1 MNIISRLVLF
11 VLGLLFS
18 LTYVLLV
25 ISIGVRLVMTPLFL
39 FVEYYRIGFPSDFYG
54 FSVSDR
60 LAYSLQVLTYLLENR
75 SDSYLTSLSLD
86 SNGSLFNDR
95 EIVHMI
101 DVNLLSKMFFG
112 IVLFVFV
119 LLIIFIIFSKFSLT
133 IRILICK
140 SIELGCYIT
149 LGLILFIVTGA
160 IVSWEAFFSG
170 FHQLFFTENTWI
182 FEYSDSLI
190 RLFPEQ
196 FWFDAAILVG
206 GIAVL
211 LVLLTLRI
219 ILRLPYWSSKPQ

>member
-1 MNIISRLVLF
+1 MNIVSRLVLF
-11 VLGLLFS
+11 FLSLLFS
-18 LTYVLLV
+18 LAYVLLV
-25 ISIGVRLVMTPLFL
+25 ISVGVRLVMTPLFL
-39 FVEYYRIGFPSDFYG
+39 FVEYYRIGFPLDFYG

-60 LAYSLQVLTYLLENR
+60 LFYSSQVLTYLLENR
-75 SDSYLTSLSLD
+75 SDGYLTSLSLD

-101 DVNLLSKMFFG
+101 DVNVLSKMFFG
-112 IVLFVFV
+112 IVLFVFI
-119 LLIIFIIFSKFSLT
+119 LLIISIIFSKFYLT
-133 IRILICK
+133 MRSFIRK

-149 LGLILFIVTGA
+149 LGLILLIVTGA

-211 LVLLTLRI
+211 LALFTLWI